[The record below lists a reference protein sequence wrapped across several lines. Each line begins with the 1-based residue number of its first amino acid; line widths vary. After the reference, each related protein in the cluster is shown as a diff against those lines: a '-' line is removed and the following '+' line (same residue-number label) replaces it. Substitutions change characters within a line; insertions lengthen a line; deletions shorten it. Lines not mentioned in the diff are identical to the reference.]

1 VLTVGGTGEDSGDA
15 AGRVPKY
22 TGRGQFGLHRRTR
35 IEGVP
40 PLRDQQVDA
49 HRSLPSRIV
58 SVSPGA

>member
-22 TGRGQFGLHRRTR
+22 RGRGQSGRTR

-40 PLRDQQVDA
+40 ARRDQQVDA
-49 HRSLPSRIV
+49 HRSLTSPIV
-58 SVSPGA
+58 SVSPSA